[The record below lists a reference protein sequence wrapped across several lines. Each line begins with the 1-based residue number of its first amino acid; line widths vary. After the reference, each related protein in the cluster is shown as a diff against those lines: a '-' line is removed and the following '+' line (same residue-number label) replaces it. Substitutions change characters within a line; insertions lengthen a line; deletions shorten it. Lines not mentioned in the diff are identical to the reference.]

1 VDKINALAQNAA
13 FAIALGGTT
22 PTIFWR
28 FQAGT
33 WLSGLGFR
41 DLAFGT
47 WLSK

>member
-13 FAIALGGTT
+13 FAIARHHANDLLA
-22 PTIFWR
+22 FS
-28 FQAGT
+28 
-33 WLSGLGFR
+33 SG